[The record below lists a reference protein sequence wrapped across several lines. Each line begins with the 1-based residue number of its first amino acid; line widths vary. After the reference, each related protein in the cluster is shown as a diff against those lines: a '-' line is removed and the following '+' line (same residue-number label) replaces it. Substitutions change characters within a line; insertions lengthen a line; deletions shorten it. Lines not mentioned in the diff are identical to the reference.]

1 MCFVDIK
8 LDVTDI
14 DEHNDSKWS
23 DTYVKVYICA
33 QKNSFH
39 FRGLSKWRWYNGFP
53 SILCIDITCKI
64 QDLSL
69 ISYITTKPIS
79 HQRYTCC
86 RPHRNMGGFH
96 RDPSVPFH

>member
-33 QKNSFH
+33 QKNTNSFH
-39 FRGLSKWRWYNGFP
+39 FGGLSKWWWYNGFP
-53 SILCIDITCKI
+53 SVLCIDITCKI
-64 QDLSL
+64 
-69 ISYITTKPIS
+69 
-79 HQRYTCC
+79 YT
-86 RPHRNMGGFH
+86 RSIFNKLHNH
-96 RDPSVPFH
+96 